1 MRSSSILIAAA
12 LIACVVAAAA
22 NAETCTKSAPRTL
35 KRPRNA
41 QTTVSSVLDVRDSSK
56 SAVSRL
62 RAGAVSTAHGRV
74 RNAIFPVFGREEL
87 NKFFALGG
95 IKFFIIFVLTLT
107 RDLKDTL
114 VVTNCGAESI
124 SFLKVRFLSNLLHLT
139 FGTRTASVQ
148 ELSSPQHSCLI
159 YYVLAVACIFRSM
172 ECCQQLHCLW

>member
-1 MRSSSILIAAA
+1 MRSTTILIAAA
-12 LIACVVAAAA
+12 LIACVVAAAV
-22 NAETCTKSAPRTL
+22 NAESCTKSAPSTF
-35 KRPRNA
+35 KRPRVA
-41 QTTVSSVLDVRDSSK
+41 QRAPSSVLDVRDSSK
-56 SAVSRL
+56 NTISRL

-74 RNAIFPVFGREEL
+74 RNAIFPVFGRDEL

-139 FGTRTASVQ
+139 FSTSTASVQ
-148 ELSSPQHSCLI
+148 ELSSPQHSCSI
-159 YYVLAVACIFRSM
+159 YYIPAVACIFRSM
-172 ECCQQLHCLW
+172 ECCQQLHCSW